1 MNRYFEERMAT
12 ITKSLD
18 SIDDEVFQ
26 EVLGECQDVIL
37 NGGKLIFSGLGKN
50 VPICEKI
57 VGTLNSLGIQAN
69 FLHTNTAMH
78 GDLGMIQEKDL
89 VFVLSKSGN
98 TIESLM
104 LAEHLVERG
113 SSAWAITFNEKCKL
127 SKILGKSLTL
137 ALENEG
143 DNWDIVPNNSSS
155 VYLILLQ
162 GLALQLADKLGITLA
177 DFKKNHPGGAIGARL
192 KDAK

>member
-1 MNRYFEERMAT
+1 MKYFDENLDV
-12 ITKSLD
+12 IKKSLD
-18 SIDDEVFQ
+18 SIDENVFNNLLDE
-26 EVLGECQDVIL
+26 CYNVIK

-78 GDLGMIQEKDL
+78 GDLGMICDKDL

-98 TIESLM
+98 TVESII
-104 LAEHLVERG
+104 LAKQLVARG
-113 SSAWAITFNEKCKL
+113 TNSWTITFNKECEL
-127 SKILGKSLTL
+127 AKIFNKSLL
-137 ALENEG
+137 LDLEKEG
-143 DNWDIVPNNSSS
+143 DNWDIVPINSSS

-162 GLALQLADKLGITLA
+162 GLALQLADKLKITLQ
-177 DFKKNHPGGAIGARL
+177 DFKKNHPGGAIGEAL
-192 KDAK
+192 KNV

>member
-1 MNRYFEERMAT
+1 MNPYFEDKINT
-12 ITKSLD
+12 IRESLD
-18 SIDDEVFQ
+18 SIDEKNYYLILDEAYDTVK
-26 EVLGECQDVIL
+26 

-98 TIESLM
+98 TSESLI
-104 LAEHLVERG
+104 LANYLVERG
-113 SSAWAITFNEKCKL
+113 DRAIGITFNKDAKIT
-127 SKILGKSLTL
+127 KILGQSMTLSLK
-137 ALENEG
+137 NEG
-143 DNWDIVPNNSSS
+143 DNWNIVPNNSSS
-155 VYLILLQ
+155 IYLILLQ
-162 GLALQLADKLGITLA
+162 GFALQLADKLGVTLH
-177 DFKKNHPGGAIGARL
+177 DFKRNHPGGAIGDRL
-192 KDAK
+192 KNE